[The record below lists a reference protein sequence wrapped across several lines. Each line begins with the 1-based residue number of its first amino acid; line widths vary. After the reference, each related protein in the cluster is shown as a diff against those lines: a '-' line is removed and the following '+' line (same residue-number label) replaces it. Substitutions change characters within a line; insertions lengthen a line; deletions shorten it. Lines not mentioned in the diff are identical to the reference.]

1 MNVNVSCKLFQRVC
15 SVQRAVSWCSREEA
29 FEIPR
34 LAEAAAAGE
43 GLDRSRKREPT
54 TATGEKWPGERASA
68 GTEGARYMESIET
81 PTEEG
86 SGCESAWRLPLSDPR
101 AEPLV
106 APAVPAFPRAF
117 ELEYPDNADNP
128 KGVLPMPLV

>member
-1 MNVNVSCKLFQRVC
+1 MR
-15 SVQRAVSWCSREEA
+15 VQRAVSWCSREEA

-34 LAEAAAAGE
+34 LAEAE
-43 GLDRSRKREPT
+43 GLDRSRKREPR
-54 TATGEKWPGERASA
+54 TGEKWPGERASV
-68 GTEGARYMESIET
+68 GTEGARYMESIES
-81 PTEEG
+81 PTDEG
-86 SGCESAWRLPLSDPR
+86 SGPAEESCASAWRLPLSDPR